1 MNSNTE
7 ERLYTIVSRIAT
19 ALVLLFVSILWGQ
32 IQDLSK
38 ENQRR
43 DKELAEF
50 MLQIEHR
57 LTIVEERLKN
67 D

>member
-7 ERLYTIVSRIAT
+7 ERLYNIVSRIAT
-19 ALVLLFVSILWGQ
+19 ALMLLFISILWGQ

>member
-19 ALVLLFVSILWGQ
+19 AMVLLFVSILWGQ

>member
-1 MNSNTE
+1 MNANTE
-7 ERLYTIVSRIAT
+7 ERLYNIVSRIAT
-19 ALVLLFVSILWGQ
+19 ALMLLFVSILWGQ
-32 IQDLSK
+32 IQNLSD

-43 DKELAEF
+43 DKELAGF

-57 LTIVEERLKN
+57 LTIVEERIRN

>member
-7 ERLYTIVSRIAT
+7 ERLYNIVSRIAT
-19 ALVLLFVSILWGQ
+19 ALMLLFISILWGQ
-32 IQDLSK
+32 IQDLCK

>member
-43 DKELAEF
+43 DKEFAEF

-57 LTIVEERLKN
+57 LTIVEDRLKN
-67 D
+67 Y